1 MRPCPDAD
9 ERTITDF
16 ASWLAKKATRTCS
29 EGLACRGQ
37 PRGRDAGRGD
47 QGYDRAS
54 GGGHRLRQRNEVLS
68 AIVRLL
74 FMLLR
79 LAGVRLDE
87 THVPD
92 GAAKAKIL
100 AAIARARTTLQLA
113 VVLRVLG
120 LSPSR
125 YHAWNRLERARQLDD
140 RSSCPRTTPTQL
152 TAEEVRTM
160 HDLATS
166 GSYRHMSIR
175 GLALH
180 AQNIGMLFASPATWG
195 RLIRERGW
203 LRPRARIHPATP
215 KEGVRATKPNEY
227 WHIDVTVI
235 RLLDGTRVYLHAV
248 IDNFSRRILAWSSLP
263 GSSPNRPARF
273 SPPPELDSTSVEI
286 PQPSLPI
293 RASRTST
300 ATSMH
305 SWASDVSAA
314 SSRRSKSPSLIRWSR
329 PGGAPSNTTG
339 CSSTASIPSPP
350 SSVSSL
356 STSSS
361 ITP

>member
-87 THVPD
+87 TRIPD
-92 GAAKAKIL
+92 GAAKSKIL

-120 LSPSR
+120 LSSSR
-125 YHAWNRLERARQLDD
+125 YHAWNRIERACQLDD
-140 RSSCPRTTPTQL
+140 RSTCPRTTPTQL

-166 GSYRHMSIR
+166 GSYRPHVV
-175 GLALH
+175 A
-180 AQNIGMLFASPATWG
+180 
-195 RLIRERGW
+195 
-203 LRPRARIHPATP
+203 RPRAP
-215 KEGVRATKPNEY
+215 
-227 WHIDVTVI
+227 
-235 RLLDGTRVYLHAV
+235 
-248 IDNFSRRILAWSSLP
+248 
-263 GSSPNRPARF
+263 RPAHRDALCVAGNLG
-273 SPPPELDSTSVEI
+273 S
-286 PQPSLPI
+286 
-293 RASRTST
+293 AHSR
-300 ATSMH
+300 
-305 SWASDVSAA
+305 
-314 SSRRSKSPSLIRWSR
+314 K
-329 PGGAPSNTTG
+329 
-339 CSSTASIPSPP
+339 
-350 SSVSSL
+350 
-356 STSSS
+356 
-361 ITP
+361 